1 MRIPNAVRGLAV
13 ATLLLSPTFAAAQCP
28 EVEAND
34 AKASATL
41 CALPAA
47 NTAAWISGTSVGST
61 GVELDYFRVTTAAQG
76 TPGFY
81 RHRLIAQSSIA
92 GHTLTIRGLT
102 QSNGVING
110 ASDAAPQTSSAATTP
125 ARYIQWYTTQAPAD
139 IYVRVTGGA
148 ATTAP
153 YALDYEVTGP
163 VAEIAGPGAVP
174 QGSIV
179 VSTVGQTASDTDL
192 WVYDSARVPIAL
204 YGNDDEPAP
213 GTTLQSSLTQTYVP
227 GTFIVAV
234 STFQFGN
241 NLRSPT
247 TGDPNPDRFDDGNV
261 LDFPGA
267 LFASST
273 STTVTDLDMTIGG
286 TPVTVTRAGPFDI
299 QFVTFGV
306 VTPVELLHFSVE

>member
-1 MRIPNAVRGLAV
+1 MNCMRIPNAVRGLAV
-13 ATLLLSPTFAAAQCP
+13 AALLLSPTFAAAQCP
-28 EVEAND
+28 EAEAND
-34 AKASATL
+34 TKATANL

-47 NTAAWISGTSVGST
+47 TTAAWISGTSNTTAEFDV
-61 GVELDYFRVTTAAQG
+61 FRVTTAAQG

-81 RHRLIAQSSIA
+81 RHRLIAQSTPA

-102 QSNGVING
+102 QANGVIS
-110 ASDAAPQTSSAATTP
+110 ATDTAVQTSSATTTP
-125 ARYIQWYTTQAPAD
+125 ARFIQWYTTQASAD
-139 IYVRVTGGA
+139 IYVRVVGTA
-148 ATTAP
+148 TTTAP
-153 YALDYEVTGP
+153 YTLDYEVTGP
-163 VAEIAGPGAVP
+163 VAEVAGPGAVP

-179 VSTVGQTASDTDL
+179 ISTVGQTTADTDL
-192 WVYDSARVPIAL
+192 WVYDSARTAIAL
-204 YGNDDEPAP
+204 YGNDDEPA
-213 GTTLQSSLTQTYVP
+213 GATLQSSLTQSYVP
-227 GTFIVAV
+227 GTFYVAV

-247 TGDPNPDRFDDGNV
+247 VGDPNPDDFDDGNV

-286 TPVTVTRAGPFDI
+286 TPVTVTRNGPFDI
-299 QFVTFGV
+299 QFVSFGV

>member
-1 MRIPNAVRGLAV
+1 MRIPDAIRGLAV

-47 NTAAWISGTSVGST
+47 NTAAWISGTSIGST

-81 RHRLIAQSSIA
+81 RHRLIAQSTIA

-102 QSNGVING
+102 QTNGVINVG
-110 ASDAAPQTSSAATTP
+110 TDAALLTSTATTTP
-125 ARYIQWYTTQAPAD
+125 ARFVQWYTTQAPAD
-139 IYVRVTGGA
+139 VYVRVTGGA

-163 VAEIAGPGAVP
+163 VAETAGPGAVP
-174 QGSIV
+174 QGSILI
-179 VSTVGQTASDTDL
+179 STVGQTTADTDL

-204 YGNDDEPAP
+204 YGNDDEP
-213 GTTLQSSLTQTYVP
+213 GTTSLQSSLTQSYTPGNFYVA
-227 GTFIVAV
+227 I
-234 STFQFGN
+234 STFAFGN

-247 TGDPNPDRFDDGNV
+247 VGDPNPDNFDDGNV

-267 LFASST
+267 LYANST
-273 STTVTDLDMTIGG
+273 STTVNDLDMTIGG

-299 QFVTFGV
+299 QFVSFGV